1 MPKKFVFLLEII
13 AIILASFY
21 YILIEVIPDY
31 KKNIGSSDKFINL
44 ENYENMLE
52 FEITNKINF
61 AVIINK
67 NKSIYQIIFLD
78 ENASCL
84 YNKNIENNDLESSL
98 EMIIKIL
105 IENNYLDNSS
115 IFKIIRYND
124 LYYQEFISSL
134 NKILIKFNI
143 NNSIEIKKDLKEKA
157 KELSI
162 SSEDDREILK
172 YIDYYSKELTRTFKK
187 QEKILEKKLD
197 KTTSQEYI
205 NNVYKKIEKY
215 INDNK
220 IENLNKNNSDLI
232 ITLIP
237 ADNNGKYYPSN
248 NSWYYVENKKVY
260 AYIEIVENNQKY
272 SYCFNGAIDFNKEGE
287 CK

>member
-1 MPKKFVFLLEII
+1 MPKKFVFILEII

-52 FEITNKINF
+52 FEIPNKINF

-98 EMIIKIL
+98 EMIVKIL

-260 AYIEIVENNQKY
+260 AYIEIVENNKKY

>member
-1 MPKKFVFLLEII
+1 
-13 AIILASFY
+13 
-21 YILIEVIPDY
+21 
-31 KKNIGSSDKFINL
+31 
-44 ENYENMLE
+44 MLE
-52 FEITNKINF
+52 FEIPNKINF

-172 YIDYYSKELTRTFKK
+172 YIDYYSKELTRTVKK

-220 IENLNKNNSDLI
+220 NENLNKNNSDLI
-232 ITLIP
+232 ITLF
-237 ADNNGKYYPSN
+237 ST
-248 NSWYYVENKKVY
+248 
-260 AYIEIVENNQKY
+260 
-272 SYCFNGAIDFNKEGE
+272 
-287 CK
+287 